1 MKRLLDLVMLV
12 MLSPFILL
20 LLLVWMAADLLL
32 EYLEQRGGPSCGPGS
47 LR

>member
-20 LLLVWMAADLLL
+20 LLVWMAADLLL
-32 EYLEQRGGPSCGPGS
+32 EYLEGGPSCGPGS
-47 LR
+47 PR

>member
-20 LLLVWMAADLLL
+20 LLVWMVADLLL

>member
-12 MLSPFILL
+12 MLSPFIL

-32 EYLEQRGGPSCGPGS
+32 EYLEQRGGPSCGTGS
-47 LR
+47 PR